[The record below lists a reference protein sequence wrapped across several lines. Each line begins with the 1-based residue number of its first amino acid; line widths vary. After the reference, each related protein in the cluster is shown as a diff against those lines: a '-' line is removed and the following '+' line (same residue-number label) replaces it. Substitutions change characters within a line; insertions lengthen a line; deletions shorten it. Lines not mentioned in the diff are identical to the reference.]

1 MQLNERHI
9 PLDGAS
15 NFRDFGGYDSPEGR
29 LRTGRMY
36 RSDRLSRLTD
46 DDFMR
51 IEPLGLRLIV
61 DLRRSSERADEP
73 TRWRGGTTPEHLHAP
88 VFEDDGAPTSLI
100 RIAGDAHTRTADA
113 AADMMREVYRRL
125 VREPRPLEHFAT
137 ILRRLAHQ
145 DQAPFVVHCSGGKDR
160 TGVFVAL
167 LQSALGMRWDD
178 VLSDFMLTE
187 VLYDGSE
194 LLAERSHQILETH
207 GVSMDAEALAPVFG
221 VHPSYLEA
229 AHAEASHLYGSW
241 QGLLAKVGVD
251 QTMRT
256 RLIERFV
263 S

>member
-15 NFRDFGGYDSPEGR
+15 NFRDFGGYDTPNGR

-46 DDFMR
+46 HDYAR

-73 TRWRGGTTPEHLHAP
+73 TRWRGGVAPQDLHAP
-88 VFEDDGAPTSLI
+88 VFEDDGTPTSLI
-100 RIAGDAHTRTADA
+100 QITGDPQTRTAKA
-113 AADMMREVYRRL
+113 AADMMREVYRHL
-125 VREPRPLEHFAT
+125 VRDPHALNHFAH
-137 ILRRLAHQ
+137 IFQRLTQQ
-145 DQAPFVVHCSGGKDR
+145 DMAPFVVHCSGGKDR

-167 LQSALGMRWDD
+167 LQTALGMHWDD
-178 VLSDFMLTE
+178 VLDDFMLTQA
-187 VLYDGSE
+187 LYDGSE

-207 GVSMDAEALAPVFG
+207 GVAMDAEALAPVFE

-229 AHAEASHLYGSW
+229 ARAEAERLYGSW
-241 QGLLAKVGVD
+241 AGLGAKLRVDAEARGELAA
-251 QTMRT
+251 
-256 RLIERFV
+256 RFIT
-263 S
+263 